1 MIEGERSRSWRIR
14 YIRVKQEQS
23 SVNHSRTILT
33 AVATLLGA
41 AMPMMGA
48 QAAQFTKQ
56 EQEAI
61 AAVQG
66 FYDALTARNA
76 AGGESKM
83 PFRPIAEKYIGEN
96 YHQNSPGW
104 AAQGQGR
111 EAFIKVFQGRGGGA
125 TGGTGRAGG
134 AAPAAGAPAGGA
146 GAGGPPRAATKVV
159 YIGAVGDLAVRIS
172 GNGKSDL
179 VFNMFRVENGKLVE
193 HWDAFMVSGLPGG
206 EGRAGGAPAAGGAPG
221 AGGPPAGGPPQ
232 GGQ

>member
-1 MIEGERSRSWRIR
+1 VQ
-14 YIRVKQEQS
+14 Y
-23 SVNHSRTILT
+23 
-33 AVATLLGA
+33 
-41 AMPMMGA
+41 
-48 QAAQFTKQ
+48 TKQ

-66 FYDALTARNA
+66 FYDALNARTA

-111 EAFIKVFQGRGGGA
+111 EAFIKMFQGRGGGA
-125 TGGTGRAGG
+125 TSGAGG
-134 AAPAAGAPAGGA
+134 APPAAGAPAAGAPPA
-146 GAGGPPRAATKVV
+146 GAAGTGAPPRAATKVV

-172 GNGKSDL
+172 GNGSSDL

-206 EGRAGGAPAAGGAPG
+206 EGRVGGAPGSGGPPG
-221 AGGPPAGGPPQ
+221 AGGPPASGPPQ
-232 GGQ
+232 GGR